1 MARCQAHFQMVDL
14 KDGAVLAMTTTWPV
28 VMSVNPGRVIASLD
42 VLCSL
47 KAPGGLG
54 WLSRC
59 WPHSPVCTLM
69 EVPLRRRLAE
79 MPTTGGRT
87 LTGA

>member
-14 KDGAVLAMTTTWPV
+14 KDGAVLAMTTRPV

-54 WLSRC
+54 
-59 WPHSPVCTLM
+59 
-69 EVPLRRRLAE
+69 
-79 MPTTGGRT
+79 
-87 LTGA
+87 